1 MEMENKL
8 PREEITL
15 DEKLHETKV
24 KFLNKNFP
32 ALDPLM
38 CSVLLKTPDDLL
50 KKLIEDPKMWI
61 IQDKTETLLFNMV
74 SVSDPIDNEKSPR
87 SVLENNN

>member
-1 MEMENKL
+1 MDENKL

-15 DEKLHETKV
+15 EEKIHETKV
-24 KFLNKNFP
+24 RLLNKNFP

-50 KKLIEDPKMWI
+50 KKLIDDPKMWVI
-61 IQDKTETLLFNMV
+61 PDKTETYLLDMV
-74 SVSDPIDNEKSPR
+74 SVSDPIDDGEKSPK

>member
-1 MEMENKL
+1 MDENKL

-15 DEKLHETKV
+15 EEKIHETKV
-24 KFLNKNFP
+24 RLLNKNFP

-50 KKLIEDPKMWI
+50 KKLIDDPKMWVI
-61 IQDKTETLLFNMV
+61 PDKTETYLLDMV
-74 SVSDPIDNEKSPR
+74 SVSDPID
-87 SVLENNN
+87 ENKN

>member
-1 MEMENKL
+1 MDENKL

-15 DEKLHETKV
+15 EEKIHETKV
-24 KFLNKNFP
+24 RLLNKNFP

-50 KKLIEDPKMWI
+50 KKLIDDPKMWVI
-61 IQDKTETLLFNMV
+61 PDKTETYLFNMV
-74 SVSDPIDNEKSPR
+74 SVSDPIDDGEKSPK

>member
-1 MEMENKL
+1 MDENKL

-15 DEKLHETKV
+15 EEKIHETKV
-24 KFLNKNFP
+24 RLLNKNFP

-50 KKLIEDPKMWI
+50 KKLIDDPKMWVI
-61 IQDKTETLLFNMV
+61 PDKTETYLLNMV
-74 SVSDPIDNEKSPR
+74 TISDPID
-87 SVLENNN
+87 ENKN